1 MTKIS
6 NQVVY
11 VPDEEISN
19 FDYLIGTD
27 FDDAKKTANFRVG
40 DLGSHFN
47 SINGVR
53 SFDYMFY
60 QHVSASPSPNGG
72 YFYSNGN
79 EQDPENITHF
89 IFSKINLQGKNV
101 LSFIESLVTENPF
114 DIIISQKGIISNSFY
129 FRITSIE
136 TFTNYYKINVSKI
149 FYPEG
154 KLLDYTLS
162 HSVYNLK
169 SDGGAVPT
177 KTSDLTNDGEDG
189 VNPFITAED
198 LPTPPVVPSFAD
210 QTETNEGTINNK
222 TISPLTLSGWW
233 DYVKEIAQTFT
244 EKITFSLGILL
255 TPQTAPTH
263 ERGRVYFDDV
273 NDCLAYMDSIS
284 GTSVQVGQ
292 EMIMRARN
300 NTGATILNGSVV
312 YVSGAIGQ
320 NSTIALAQANAMPT
334 SEIIGIVTH
343 DIPNNTVGKVC
354 VFGQVN
360 ALDTSSFSDGNALF
374 LSSSVAGGLVV
385 TPPISPNF
393 VVAVGV
399 VEHAHPTQGKILVKP
414 QRALANNNSLGTSQ
428 SVSATQNAVKSYVD
442 TKLSNDISTYT
453 PATTPLS
460 GTEKALIHDGIDFK
474 EVAVSEFGGGD
485 FIPLSGTTVGNP
497 ITGDIEF
504 EETDSFTGLKSNSVA
519 SEDYIVFS
527 EEGIPQFR
535 KLLNTGFYVYSGLTG
550 THFEVGSDS
559 TDFTG
564 IKGVSDYSEKQPLD
578 KLIYAQ
584 RQYVDNAISGI
595 YLKKKITPTSAITG
609 TLTESILYTWFI
621 PANTFSSSDWFD
633 IYEFSCASNGTVLAN
648 ATLRIRFNTLN
659 SLDTSNSKLY
669 AQAVMPSGTTNRISK
684 MERTVDLQGGFIK
697 GYFNLAGSYTDK
709 LSNNYTSNIFDTTVD
724 NYIFFTIQLGNVA
737 DSVYGNKLIIKK

>member
-72 YFYSNGN
+72 YFYSNNN

-154 KLLDYTLS
+154 KLLDYVLS

-198 LPTPPVVPSFAD
+198 LPTPPVVPSFAN
-210 QTETNEGTINNK
+210 QTETNEGTISDK

-244 EKITFSLGILL
+244 EKITFTLGALF
-255 TPQTAPTH
+255 TPQATPTH

-284 GTSVQVGQ
+284 GTSVQIGQ
-292 EMIMRARN
+292 EMIMRVRN

-334 SEIIGIVTH
+334 SEIIGIATH
-343 DIPNNTVGKVC
+343 DIPNNTIGKVC

-360 ALDTSSFSDGNALF
+360 DLDTSAFSDGNAVF

-385 TPPISPNF
+385 THPISPNF

-399 VEHAHPTQGKILVKP
+399 IEHAHPTQGKILVRP

-428 SVSATQNAVKSYVD
+428 SVSATQNA
-442 TKLSNDISTYT
+442 
-453 PATTPLS
+453 
-460 GTEKALIHDGIDFK
+460 
-474 EVAVSEFGGGD
+474 
-485 FIPLSGTTVGNP
+485 
-497 ITGDIEF
+497 
-504 EETDSFTGLKSNSVA
+504 
-519 SEDYIVFS
+519 
-527 EEGIPQFR
+527 
-535 KLLNTGFYVYSGLTG
+535 
-550 THFEVGSDS
+550 
-559 TDFTG
+559 
-564 IKGVSDYSEKQPLD
+564 IKT
-578 KLIYAQ
+578 
-584 RQYVDNAISGI
+584 YVDNALVQVYKTISANTTLDDTYHNAVIWVTATCNITIPSGLRADFTANVRTFTGATATYLTSGTVINTESDGDVQAPKTMANISTYSTNNFIISG
-595 YLKKKITPTSAITG
+595 
-609 TLTESILYTWFI
+609 
-621 PANTFSSSDWFD
+621 
-633 IYEFSCASNGTVLAN
+633 
-648 ATLRIRFNTLN
+648 
-659 SLDTSNSKLY
+659 
-669 AQAVMPSGTTNRISK
+669 
-684 MERTVDLQGGFIK
+684 GG
-697 GYFNLAGSYTDK
+697 
-709 LSNNYTSNIFDTTVD
+709 LS
-724 NYIFFTIQLGNVA
+724 
-737 DSVYGNKLIIKK
+737 